1 MGVPAVTKKT
11 NPIVWLLVAL
21 AFVCVMPSAKP
32 PVDAQAVIS
41 NPNPDPVLWSGHGV
55 PPGSTGDSGDFWIND
70 NAPMSIYGPKAAPST
85 WPGPFSMVGAA
96 GSNGTNGT
104 NGSAATIA
112 VGSVSPLSAGASPTI
127 VNAGSSSAASF
138 NFGIPA
144 GATGATGSTGSAGA
158 AGVNA
163 FSAPNTR
170 TVAFATAYQATDNT
184 KPAMVGVEIE
194 CVVTVSLGSPTAN
207 TVELIIGST
216 NAVASGTGTKVDT
229 MKSDLSVS
237 ILLSLGFTNRQ
248 FLQASLPAGYYF
260 AARRTSGTACTV
272 QSAFDQSVG

>member
-1 MGVPAVTKKT
+1 MGVPAVTKKI
-11 NPIVWLLVAL
+11 PPLFWLMVAL
-21 AFVCVMPSAKP
+21 AFVCVMPSSKP

-55 PPGSTGDSGDFWIND
+55 PPGATGDSGDFWINQD
-70 NAPMSIYGPKAAPST
+70 APMAIYGPKAAPAT
-85 WPGPFSMVGAA
+85 WPGPFSLVGAT
-96 GSNGTNGT
+96 GSNGS
-104 NGSAATIA
+104 NGSAATIG
-112 VGSVSPLSAGASPTI
+112 VGTVSPLSAGASPTI
-127 VNAGSSSAASF
+127 VNGGSSSAASF

-144 GATGATGSTGSAGA
+144 GATGSTGSAGA

-194 CVVTVSLGSPTAN
+194 CVVTVALGSPTAN

-216 NAVASGTGTKVDT
+216 NAVAAGTGTKVDT